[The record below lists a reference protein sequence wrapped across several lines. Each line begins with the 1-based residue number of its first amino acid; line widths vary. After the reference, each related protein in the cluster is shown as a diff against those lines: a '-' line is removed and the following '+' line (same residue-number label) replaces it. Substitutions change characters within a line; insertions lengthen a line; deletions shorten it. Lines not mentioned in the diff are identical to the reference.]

1 MSIMIEDQRRRHYAG
16 LGFQP
21 FSLLVRAMTDIAAA
35 SASALGE
42 WQAARALHRLDDAAL
57 KDLGVSRGNIEGV
70 VKKGSIRE

>member
-1 MSIMIEDQRRRHYAG
+1 MSIMIDDQRRRHHTG
-16 LGFQP
+16 LGFHP
-21 FSLLVRAMTDIAAA
+21 FSMLVRAVAEMA
-35 SASALGE
+35 SAAVSALGE